1 MQPTHIFLFEI
12 LIKTVQDNNIS
23 GFFLLTVLPLSV
35 VISASATRQLPVIPV
50 PVSITAI
57 TLFMNDRD
65 YLVVFENKKILL
77 MTRKN
82 SSCSSLVPWPW
93 ILKNLEMA
101 VSAHPIWRYQST
113 LYMYIHAFIQLLWD
127 IQVPL
132 CISLLAL

>member
-82 SSCSSLVPWPW
+82 SSCSSLVP
-93 ILKNLEMA
+93 
-101 VSAHPIWRYQST
+101 
-113 LYMYIHAFIQLLWD
+113 
-127 IQVPL
+127 
-132 CISLLAL
+132 